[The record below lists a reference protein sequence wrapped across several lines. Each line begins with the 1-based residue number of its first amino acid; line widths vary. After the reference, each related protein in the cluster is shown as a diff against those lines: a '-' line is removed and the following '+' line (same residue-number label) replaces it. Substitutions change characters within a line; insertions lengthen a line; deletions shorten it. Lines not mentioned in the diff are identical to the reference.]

1 MMRLASLARHWMG
14 EGAGGYFIKVF
25 LGFKG
30 ALDKCSIYLFII
42 ILMIKG
48 ALDKYN
54 IIPNFF
60 PKKLGFLYH

>member
-1 MMRLASLARHWMG
+1 MLRYYCHTILYELSPWGALNFSLVWLFSAEHQNG
-14 EGAGGYFIKVF
+14 EGGLRKNWFF
-25 LGFKG
+25 F
-30 ALDKCSIYLFII
+30 
-42 ILMIKG
+42 KG